1 MGPGLRR
8 PWGTT
13 RRIRRAL
20 RHQVIRSHTGASIL
34 ISRVWVG
41 RRTGTCR
48 INANMY
54 SHVQHFY
61 VLLYISI
68 NICAPVH
75 AYVICIHMCIC
86 IYIYRS
92 CLVCPQD
99 FELIRVWDSLVFEDD
114 CEDELSLSLQATGEL
129 DENQTRKVLY
139 LVCSQVDHSTC

>member
-1 MGPGLRR
+1 MHML
-8 PWGTT
+8 
-13 RRIRRAL
+13 
-20 RHQVIRSHTGASIL
+20 
-34 ISRVWVG
+34 
-41 RRTGTCR
+41 
-48 INANMY
+48 
-54 SHVQHFY
+54 Y
-61 VLLYISI
+61 VY
-68 NICAPVH
+68 ICAY
-75 AYVICIHMCIC
+75 AY